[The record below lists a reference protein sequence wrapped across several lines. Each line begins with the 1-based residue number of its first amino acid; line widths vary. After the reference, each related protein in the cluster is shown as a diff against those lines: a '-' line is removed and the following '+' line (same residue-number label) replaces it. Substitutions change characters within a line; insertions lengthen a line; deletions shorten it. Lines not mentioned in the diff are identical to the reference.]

1 MRVRAAPPPHP
12 ITVHGCLVSV
22 RSFECFSDEPLALG
36 AAGDVLA
43 ARRLAREF
51 LAHAPPGLA
60 NSTLAVL
67 ILAGACLHAASLA
80 LGEPS
85 ILDLVSVLRDL
96 VSDPAPV
103 RPMITSRIQFSTYAA
118 AELRMLTPASQAD
131 LIGQL
136 LWLVLPPAG
145 RGGEEGADAK
155 TIINAHDAPK

>member
-1 MRVRAAPPPHP
+1 M
-12 ITVHGCLVSV
+12 SV
-22 RSFECFSDEPLALG
+22 RSFECFHDEPLALG

-51 LAHAPPGLA
+51 LSQGPPGLA

-85 ILDLVSVLRDL
+85 ILDLASVLRDL
-96 VSDPAPV
+96 MPDQAPL
-103 RPMITSRIQFSTYAA
+103 RPMLTSRIQFSTYAV
-118 AELRMLTPASQAD
+118 AELRMLTPSSQSA

-136 LWLVLPPAG
+136 LMLVMPEAARAG
-145 RGGEEGADAK
+145 DSGGSTK
-155 TIINAHDAPK
+155 TDINAHDARK